1 MNTQGVHVAPFFCM
15 DNQKTQDDSPFGMLN
30 EERAGKIHACVSR
43 RQPTLTIVLE
53 NVHDPHNVSA
63 VLRTCDAVGVL
74 DVHLVYHS
82 GQKFPELGE
91 KSSASARKWV
101 LTHKHS
107 SIDDCFGVLRSE
119 GKNIFTTAM
128 GNESRSV
135 YEVDFTIPIAI
146 VFGNEHAGVSD
157 EAIAK
162 ADGNVLIPQVG
173 MIQSLNI
180 SVACAVTLYEAF
192 RQRMKI
198 GMYDDVQMSQD
209 MLKHYL
215 NLFAIK

>member
-1 MNTQGVHVAPFFCM
+1 MNQAYTPQE
-15 DNQKTQDDSPFGMLN
+15 SPFSLLN
-30 EERAGKIHACVSR
+30 EERAGKIMACISR

-63 VLRTCDAVGVL
+63 VLRSCDAVGVL

-82 GQKFPELGE
+82 GQSFPELGE

-101 LTHKHS
+101 LTHKHHNIES
-107 SIDDCFGVLRSE
+107 CYAFLRSQ
-119 GKNIFTTAM
+119 GKTILTTAM
-128 GNESRSV
+128 GNEARSL
-135 YEVDFTIPIAI
+135 YSVDFTGPIAI

-192 RQRMKI
+192 RQRMQH
-198 GMYDDVQMSQD
+198 GMYDSPQMDQH
-209 MLKHYL
+209 MLDDYL
-215 NLFAIK
+215 NIFALK